1 MKGAIGIS
9 VLGLTVGT
17 LDVGVSVDGLDVGFC
32 VGSCVIGWA
41 VGACGVPV
49 VGRVDVGCILGE
61 CEGTIVGG
69 VVGSFEI
76 VGCVVGRKVGLYVVG
91 CVVIG
96 CMVGV
101 YVGIAVGFF
110 VGSVDDGFFVTVGL
124 CVGLKV
130 AELGI
135 FSPVRKIPDI
145 PFVLKKNTASSRSI
159 TTYAS

>member
-69 VVGSFEI
+69 VVGSFEL
-76 VGCVVGRKVGLYVVG
+76 V
-91 CVVIG
+91 
-96 CMVGV
+96 
-101 YVGIAVGFF
+101 
-110 VGSVDDGFFVTVGL
+110 
-124 CVGLKV
+124 
-130 AELGI
+130 
-135 FSPVRKIPDI
+135 
-145 PFVLKKNTASSRSI
+145 KNTHCLFEPKVKSI
-159 TTYAS
+159 SLSIIVIIYIAPICFGCYTTLNKCQNS